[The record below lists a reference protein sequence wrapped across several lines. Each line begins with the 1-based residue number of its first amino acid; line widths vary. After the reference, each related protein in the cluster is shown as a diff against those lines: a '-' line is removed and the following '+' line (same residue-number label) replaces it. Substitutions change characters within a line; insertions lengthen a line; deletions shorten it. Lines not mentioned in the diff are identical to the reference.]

1 MSVMRK
7 TWRYINEGNAHIV
20 IGINEE
26 NEDSSYVL
34 RLIKDDK
41 NVQLNNIRKSADFV
55 NSIMMPLLSNTN
67 YTHSEI
73 LEIPAHELLEL
84 TRDLTKFRPKERLV
98 KSKISCYAMKT
109 RNLTVL
115 KPKVANYCVEIKP
128 KEGFLA
134 YVFKKYSKC
143 YYCLKQYLK
152 LHEQQISDISKY
164 CPLDLFSGDRNRMK
178 TALFH
183 LSENPQNNFK
193 LFENG
198 QIIFNEKNK
207 DQLTKAIRSM
217 HIFRSNDVFFDFIV
231 ETLLSV
237 GSKQISHTKTATVI
251 KKPSNCDDT
260 TNLNKDTVLY
270 KILQTQKLSDELK
283 DIPIA
288 TINQS
293 INLDSTDYVSLIMN
307 QLDSERNLYTNTER
321 EKFLKNL
328 DAVHLALIS
337 AIAKDCSI
345 MITFTNQYDFDNDD
359 LESVEV
365 DEHRVAFRLSVTDLE
380 PKLPKTLAK
389 RKETERKL
397 IELYEKHLSWKK
409 DCVSINKE
417 VDLDLRFMS
426 TASL

>member
-1 MSVMRK
+1 
-7 TWRYINEGNAHIV
+7 
-20 IGINEE
+20 
-26 NEDSSYVL
+26 
-34 RLIKDDK
+34 
-41 NVQLNNIRKSADFV
+41 
-55 NSIMMPLLSNTN
+55 
-67 YTHSEI
+67 
-73 LEIPAHELLEL
+73 
-84 TRDLTKFRPKERLV
+84 
-98 KSKISCYAMKT
+98 
-109 RNLTVL
+109 
-115 KPKVANYCVEIKP
+115 
-128 KEGFLA
+128 
-134 YVFKKYSKC
+134 
-143 YYCLKQYLK
+143 
-152 LHEQQISDISKY
+152 
-164 CPLDLFSGDRNRMK
+164 
-178 TALFH
+178 
-183 LSENPQNNFK
+183 
-193 LFENG
+193 
-198 QIIFNEKNK
+198 
-207 DQLTKAIRSM
+207 M

-251 KKPSNCDDT
+251 KKPSNCDDN
-260 TNLNKDTVLY
+260 TNLNKETVLY

-293 INLDSTDYVSLIMN
+293 INLDSTDYVSSIMN
-307 QLDSERNLYTNTER
+307 QLDSERNLYTNIER

-345 MITFTNQYDFDNDD
+345 MITFTNQFDFDNDD

-380 PKLPKTLAK
+380 PKLPKTLVK

-409 DCVSINKE
+409 DSVSINKE